1 MSAKATAVIG
11 KLLRKAEATHSS
23 EEADALM
30 AKAQQLATRYS
41 IDLARARHA
50 DAQAQLRELVE
61 ERTMV
66 IGRPR
71 QRHVVALR
79 RLYTV
84 IAQLND
90 VEVLMRGGE
99 SEVFPIGIP
108 SDLDTVEVLYR
119 SLVAQMVSSAD
130 RWIESGEHRELTRL
144 VRRGATVVPGSVHT
158 STARGVFYD
167 GFVQRV
173 QVRLSQAKDQALEDA
188 FDQERADAEVGRP
201 ETERHGA
208 GGVEPGNRELSSLA
222 VALRAKSEEVRD
234 FITTKY
240 PKVGVH
246 RPRVNN
252 AGHHTET
259 IRAAGR
265 RAADRARLSGQQALD
280 TY

>member
-11 KLLRKAEATHSS
+11 KLLRKAETTHST
-23 EEADALM
+23 EEADALV
-30 AKAQQLATRYS
+30 AKAQELATRYS

-61 ERTMV
+61 ERTLS

-71 QRHVVALR
+71 QRHVGALR

-99 SEVFPIGIP
+99 SAVFPIGMP
-108 SDLDTVEVLYR
+108 SDLDTVEALYR
-119 SLVAQMVSSAD
+119 SLVTQMIAAAD
-130 RWIESGEHRELTRL
+130 RWIESGEHRDLTRL
-144 VRRGATVVPGSVHT
+144 VRRGSSVVPATVHT

-167 GFVQRV
+167 GFIQRIGL
-173 QVRLSQAKDQALEDA
+173 RLSEAKDHALGEALE
-188 FDQERADAEVGRP
+188 QERAEAPPSG
-201 ETERHGA
+201 
-208 GGVEPGNRELSSLA
+208 RELSSVAL
-222 VALRAKSEEVRD
+222 ALRAKSDEVGD
-234 FITTKY
+234 FISTRY
-240 PKVGVH
+240 PKLGVH
-246 RPRVNN
+246 RPRVNH

-265 RAADRARLSGQQALD
+265 RAADGARLSGHHALGHQ
-280 TY
+280 